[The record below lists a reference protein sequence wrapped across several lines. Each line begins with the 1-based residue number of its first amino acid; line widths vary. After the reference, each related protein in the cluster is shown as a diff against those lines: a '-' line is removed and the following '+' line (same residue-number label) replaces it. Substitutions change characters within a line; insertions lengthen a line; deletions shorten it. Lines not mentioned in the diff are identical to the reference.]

1 MFGFMAMVGR
11 VAQQVVQ
18 TFSAMLSAS
27 HPVALAR
34 RVRWA
39 LNPPKSSFEGADNYL
54 LALPR
59 ELRDRVYEYH
69 INQLT
74 FNYISNPT
82 CNHVTNLTQT
92 ELHFIGCSI
101 SGAGLDSNWRAFKEA
116 RGLHPLSDGYDPQ
129 VSPELE
135 QAYLRT
141 STFHTAVKLAADSKG
156 VKNPLRKFL
165 ENIGGDAGQICNLQL
180 RILTYSPESYTEL
193 ICNPDALFDAD
204 VLTMVAEEGLDL
216 RNEMRHCAARL
227 AMMLRAYRFC
237 GQIGLVGQYMD
248 EEDVFF
254 SVTVI
259 KKGLEVA
266 DVAFRKGMEWRDV
279 IQEVLVGEE
288 MDALVRFSTEPTRTV
303 ATSAYTEIEWCFVK
317 VDFSK
322 E

>member
-1 MFGFMAMVGR
+1 MFGFVAMVGR
-11 VAQQVVQ
+11 VAQQVAR
-18 TFSAMLSAS
+18 TFGAMLSAS

-69 INQLT
+69 IHQLT

-92 ELHFIGCSI
+92 ELHFIGHM
-101 SGAGLDSNWRAFKEA
+101 SGAGLDTNWRAFKEA

-156 VKNPLRKFL
+156 VKSSLLKCL
-165 ENIGGDAGQICNLQL
+165 ENIGRGAAGQICNLQL

-193 ICNPDALFDAD
+193 ICNPDALHDAD
-204 VLTMVAEEGLDL
+204 FATMVAEERLDQ

-227 AMMLRAYRFC
+227 AKLLRAYRFC
-237 GQIGLVGQYMD
+237 GRLGLVGQYMG
-248 EEDVFF
+248 ERGVFF
-254 SVTVI
+254 SATVM

-266 DVAFRKGMEWRDV
+266 DAALRKGMDWKDV

-288 MDALVRFSTEPTRTV
+288 MDALVRFSAEPTVTV
-303 ATSAYTEIEWCFVK
+303 VTSVNTEIEWCFVN